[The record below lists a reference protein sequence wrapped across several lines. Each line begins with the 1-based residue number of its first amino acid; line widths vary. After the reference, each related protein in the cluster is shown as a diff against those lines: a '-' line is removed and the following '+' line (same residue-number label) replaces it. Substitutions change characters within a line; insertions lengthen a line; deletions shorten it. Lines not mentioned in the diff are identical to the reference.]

1 MNQLSNINVFVAKR
15 DSEES
20 VVIKGVVPSSL
31 KLQFK
36 VLCTKQELKMSEVI
50 EDLIEGWIQAD
61 GESVPE
67 FTPNLSEEDFV
78 EVKGYVPESIKIR
91 FKILCTQKRVSIRSV
106 LYHLINEWVHSGG
119 SAK

>member
-1 MNQLSNINVFVAKR
+1 MFVAKR

-20 VVIKGVVPSSL
+20 VVVKGVMPSSL

-36 VLCTKQELKMSEVI
+36 VLCTQQELKMSEVI